1 MPVFGSDST
10 VIKEGWLWKQGNFKR
25 IKSIKHFYPLGGR
38 VRNWKRRWF
47 VITDGC
53 LFYFESRTVNHF
65 DYNRNTRVEI
75 DYLRKLIVL
84 VVLFHLL
91 MLVFEKLMMIV
102 QNNFVLNFFHLQAIK
117 LKQVNQHQVKLENGL
132 MVNLQNKFSKTKE
145 TCFVVYFRSSYSLS
159 YVSLI

>member
-1 MPVFGSDST
+1 LKFPDDDINLTMPVFGSDST

-25 IKSIKHFYPLGGR
+25 IKSIKQFYLLGGR

-65 DYNRNTRVEI
+65 DYNRNKRVEI

-91 MLVFEKLMMIV
+91 MLVFEKSMMIV
-102 QNNFVLNFFHLQAIK
+102 RNNFVLNFFHLQAIK
-117 LKQVNQHQVKLENGL
+117 LKQVNQYQVKLENGL
-132 MVNLQNKFSKTKE
+132 MVNWKNKFQRQKKNMFS
-145 TCFVVYFRSSYSLS
+145 CLF
-159 YVSLI
+159 